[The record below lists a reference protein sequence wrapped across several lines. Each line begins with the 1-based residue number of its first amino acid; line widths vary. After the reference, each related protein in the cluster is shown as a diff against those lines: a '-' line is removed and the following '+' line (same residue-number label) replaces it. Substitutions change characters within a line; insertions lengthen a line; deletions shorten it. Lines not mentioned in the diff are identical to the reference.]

1 MGVGEVKFIRKIAVI
16 AIGLLCVSVPTFA
29 STKNIEMYLNG
40 EFVELEDNSIYIE
53 AGNTM
58 VPLRFIAESTG
69 ATVEYD
75 QLTKK
80 ILIKKDDR
88 SIELVINSPK
98 VLINNAEM
106 ELSAKPE
113 IKENITMVPLRF
125 VSEALEVYINYNAK
139 NKTIYLSTLQYNVP
153 DNLVTGYM
161 LAIDSVYNKD
171 IALNNNITY
180 VAIDTTRM
188 RYLSEDSKQNLLK
201 EMERYG
207 VVIEATYEELK
218 EQGLIKDR
226 EFTKGILI
234 TIDDLR
240 SDGDQLILDIDKWKA
255 SLGAIGCMGMV
266 LEEDEAGWK
275 ITEKG
280 MWLIS

>member
-1 MGVGEVKFIRKIAVI
+1 MGELKFIKKIAVI
-16 AIGLLCVSVPTFA
+16 AIGLLCVSVPTSA

-53 AGNTM
+53 EGNTM

-75 QLTKK
+75 ELTKK

-234 TIDDLR
+234 TIDDLH

-266 LEEDEAGWK
+266 LEEDEAGWE
-275 ITEKG
+275 IIEKG

>member
-1 MGVGEVKFIRKIAVI
+1 MIKKIVVI
-16 AIGLLCVSVPTFA
+16 AIGLLCVSVPTSA

-53 AGNTM
+53 EGNTM
-58 VPLRFIAESTG
+58 IPLRFIAESTG

-171 IALNNNITY
+171 IALNHNIIY

-218 EQGLIKDR
+218 EQGFIKDR
-226 EFTKGILI
+226 ELTKGILI

-266 LEEDEAGWK
+266 LEESETGWK

-280 MWLIS
+280 MWHMS